1 MDIYLC
7 RHGQSENNLLPVAEH
22 RPDPPLTALGQ
33 AQAEMLARPLSARR
47 PALLLSSP
55 LLRALETAGPLAART
70 GCPWEVWEDLAEAHR
85 AHPDDG
91 LPLPELRRRFPQV
104 RWAPRMRWPG
114 TPGPESEAQAR
125 ERAANLV
132 RRLTAATRRGPL
144 VVIGHGNLN
153 AYLLAA
159 WLGTPPAVR
168 FEQDNAAIHH
178 LVLEDGRVRVVRLN
192 EGGHLAAAGADSFR

>member
-125 ERAANLV
+125 DRAANLV
-132 RRLTAATRRGPL
+132 RRLTAAARRGPL